1 MTCAAA
7 VMLIAPMALARQD
20 SPSSAPKAAPAA
32 TPTPSPSRTPSVFTL
47 PGVVPERYSL
57 PGGTPVPVSPPP
69 TTVSPAPIPTPTPSA
84 AAPSRRTAIPRVERR
99 PAALGRA
106 VEAPAPVPTSA
117 ATPTLA
123 PAAPVAE
130 PTPVVV
136 QAPAPVPAQ
145 PGVPGWLW
153 MLIGA
158 AATAVL
164 GGAAWLLLRGRA
176 DPVEEEVFVEAPSAP
191 APAPAPVLPR
201 ASPPP
206 PPRPIPAPPPPRPVS
221 HPFEIGVR
229 PLRIELGERDVA
241 LDFELLI
248 GNLQS
253 EPAEAVRLSL
263 AMMSASPDQDRI
275 LAGFHRGPPGEV
287 AGEPLDLAPGSGV
300 RMPARLLLAR
310 DRIHVVEVRGRPM
323 FVAMVL
329 VDLRWRTGLS
339 IRRYGADFMIGTAG
353 QGDRI
358 GPIWLD
364 RGQPAGPLGATRY
377 VPREAVAA

>member
-7 VMLIAPMALARQD
+7 ATLIAPMAFARQD
-20 SPSSAPKAAPAA
+20 QPTAVPTS

-69 TTVSPAPIPTPTPSA
+69 VTVSPAPIATPTPSTA
-84 AAPSRRTAIPRVERR
+84 ARSRRIEAPRVERR
-99 PAALGRA
+99 PVASERA
-106 VEAPAPVPTSA
+106 GEAPSPVPTPI
-117 ATPTLA
+117 ATPA
-123 PAAPVAE
+123 PASAAPVAA

-136 QAPAPVPAQ
+136 SAPAPAPAQ
-145 PGVPGWLW
+145 PAMPGWLW

-164 GGAAWLLLRGRA
+164 GGVAWLFLRRRA
-176 DPVEEEVFVEAPSAP
+176 DPIEEEEFEALPVP
-191 APAPAPVLPR
+191 APIPPR

-206 PPRPIPAPPPPRPVS
+206 PPPPPAPRPIPAPPAPHAQS

-229 PLRIELGERDVA
+229 PLRIELGARDVT

-263 AMMSASPDQDRI
+263 AMMSASPDQDGI

-287 AGEPLDLAPGSGV
+287 AGDAFDLAPGSGA
-300 RMPARLLLAR
+300 RMPARLLLPR

-329 VDLRWRTGLS
+329 VDLRWRSGLS
-339 IRRYGADFMIGTAG
+339 IRRYGADFMIGAAG